1 MGTAA
6 EAENTTGSLDDEDL
20 ESDTE
25 DFGLQ
30 NVPAR
35 NTSRQTSKVPIL
47 ADIPYTRTALFDL
60 LKIMEYTIDRETYDM
75 AWQRL

>member
-1 MGTAA
+1 LGTAA

-47 ADIPYTRTALFDL
+47 SDIPYTRTALFDL